1 MRITIKRRRYP
12 IVRTDK
18 SHILMKF
25 FKELADLGSL
35 ELFIIIRVPFLF
47 LNFTANHSAL
57 FHLALFAKLGRNSLP
72 LYITTL
78 SLSYKRYFFIIIIF
92 ASFPALHLE
101 KRPSS
106 PSSNPWV
113 RATEGRP
120 PEFMLHISSADLKA
134 NS

>member
-1 MRITIKRRRYP
+1 
-12 IVRTDK
+12 
-18 SHILMKF
+18 MKF
-25 FKELADLGSL
+25 FKELADLSSL

-57 FHLALFAKLGRNSLP
+57 FHPALFAKHGRNSPP

-78 SLSYKRYFFIIIIF
+78 SLSYKRYFFIIIF
-92 ASFPALHLE
+92 ASFPALLLE

-113 RATEGRP
+113 RVTEGRP
-120 PEFMLHISSADLKA
+120 PNSAQT
-134 NS
+134 